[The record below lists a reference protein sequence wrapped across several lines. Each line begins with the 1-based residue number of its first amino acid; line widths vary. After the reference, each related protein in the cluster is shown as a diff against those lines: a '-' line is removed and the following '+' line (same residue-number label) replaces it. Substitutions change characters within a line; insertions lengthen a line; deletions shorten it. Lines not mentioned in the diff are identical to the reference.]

1 MDWKKWCGKFFATA
15 HPIIVGEHGNSN
27 SNRKSKIPFV
37 RQVYNLAQNFGW
49 SINEIYELSRNQIT
63 LLGVAGNEIAAEMSD
78 MQSGDT
84 IIDTESMDDLSP
96 EERIS
101 KIKELFHGG

>member
-1 MDWKKWCGKFFATA
+1 M
-15 HPIIVGEHGNSN
+15 
-27 SNRKSKIPFV
+27 
-37 RQVYNLAQNFGW
+37 
-49 SINEIYELSRNQIT
+49 
-63 LLGVAGNEIAAEMSD
+63 GVAGNEIAAEMSD